1 MSSNIAL
8 TANIRSNLLSL
19 QGTASLMETAQN
31 RLSTGKKVNS
41 ALDDAV
47 SFFTAQGMSDRA
59 SSLNSL
65 SDGIST
71 ALQTVKA
78 ASSGLDTIS
87 DLVKQAKAVAKQLKS
102 ADAADTGL
110 TDGLK
115 EQYTEIKKQIDAAA
129 KDSSVDGVNL
139 LQKSDATDGVSL
151 KVVFD
156 EKNADSNTLL
166 KGKDFSSGA
175 DGLGLGTLTDAA
187 SVEAELTALDKA
199 SASIQAQQSS
209 LGTSLTV
216 LKSRDTFG
224 KSLANVLQVG
234 SDNLVNAD
242 TNLEAANVLALQTR
256 QSLSQSALSLANQAN
271 QGVLQLLR

>member
-1 MSSNIAL
+1 MSNIAL
-8 TANIRSNLLSL
+8 SSNIRSNLLAL
-19 QGTASLMETAQN
+19 QNTASLMDTAQN

-47 SFFTAQGMSDRA
+47 SYFTAKGLSDRA
-59 SSLNSL
+59 TSLNSL
-65 SDGIST
+65 SDGIGT

-87 DLVKQAKAVAKQLKS
+87 TLLTQAKAIAKQMKTATDDDLKS
-102 ADAADTGL
+102 QL
-110 TDGLK
+110 TD
-115 EQYTEIKKQIDAAA
+115 QYTEIKKQIDAAA
-129 KDSSVDGVNL
+129 KDSSVNGINL
-139 LQKSDATDGVSL
+139 LQKSDADDGVSL

-156 EKNADSNTLL
+156 EDNTDSNTLL
-166 KGKDFSSGA
+166 KGKDFSSGD
-175 DGLGLGTLTDAA
+175 DGLKLGTLSDAA
-187 SVEAELTALDKA
+187 TADTELTAIDAAQK
-199 SASIQAQQSS
+199 SVEAQQSS
-209 LGTSLTV
+209 LGTSQSV
-216 LKSRDTFG
+216 LAGRNTFG
-224 KSLANVLQVG
+224 KALSNILQVG